1 MKAAVHERYGAPRE
15 VVEIR
20 ELAEP
25 EPGPGE
31 VLVRVRAASV
41 NIADWYDVTGRP
53 WIARGSTGVRGP
65 KETRI
70 GVDYAGVVE
79 SVGSAV
85 TEFEPGDEVFGGR
98 TGACAERSEEH
109 TAELQ

>member
-1 MKAAVHERYGAPRE
+1 MHESYGAPNR

-20 ELAEP
+20 ELDKPVA
-25 EPGPGE
+25 GPGE

-41 NIADWYDVTGRP
+41 NIADWYAVTGRP
-53 WIARGSTGVRGP
+53 WIARASTGVRGP

-79 SVGSAV
+79 AVGREV
-85 TEFEPGDEVFGGR
+85 TEFALGDEVCSAAGPVR
-98 TGACAERSEEH
+98 APSTSSPRPIEPS
-109 TAELQ
+109 